1 MIKDSPEWLEDP
13 FHFRLY
19 PGSISCNKKGV
30 MASVL
35 MVEIKRDNVSLGL
48 DFFCNTFDGENPL
61 SPCSIP

>member
-1 MIKDSPEWLEDP
+1 
-13 FHFRLY
+13 
-19 PGSISCNKKGV
+19 